1 MKKIAVPQD
10 LTLDAIRTAMLNN
23 FSRVVAPSPMKTETS
38 TASGLVVHYHNLGI
52 APTEESPFFIY
63 ALPWADARVWA
74 SEDDRKQWNAQQ
86 VVFHISA
93 NSTRVDVAVGL
104 R

>member
-1 MKKIAVPQD
+1 MKKITAPVD
-10 LTLDAIRTAMLNN
+10 DSLDAIRASMLANL
-23 FSRVVAPSPMKTETS
+23 SRVVGMGQMRTETS
-38 TASGLVVHYHNLGI
+38 SAAGLVLHYHNLGV
-52 APTEESPFFIY
+52 APSPAAPFFIY
-63 ALPWADARVWA
+63 ALPWADARMWA
-74 SEDDRKQWNAQQ
+74 TEDDRRQWDAQQ